1 MLDKLFQLSERGTT
15 VKTEI
20 LAGITTFITMAYIL
34 SWRLTFLVSEGWIK
48 MQSSSL
54 LP

>member
-34 SWRLTFLVSEGWIK
+34 FWRQTFLVLQAWIK
-48 MQSSSL
+48 MQSSSQQL
-54 LP
+54 

>member
-20 LAGITTFITMAYIL
+20 FSRYHYVYHDGVHPIL
-34 SWRLTFLVSEGWIK
+34 GAKHS
-48 MQSSSL
+48 
-54 LP
+54 

>member
-20 LAGITTFITMAYIL
+20 LAGITRLSRWRTSY
-34 SWRLTFLVSEGWIK
+34 SWRQTFLVLQVWIR
-48 MQSSSL
+48 MRSSL
-54 LP
+54 PQP

>member
-20 LAGITTFITMAYIL
+20 LAGITTVYHDGVHPIL
-34 SWRLTFLVSEGWIK
+34 GAKHS
-48 MQSSSL
+48 
-54 LP
+54 

>member
-34 SWRLTFLVSEGWIK
+34 SWRQTFLVLQAWIR
-48 MQSSSL
+48 MRSSL
-54 LP
+54 PQP